1 MQYVGKVTEE
11 RRQSVID
18 ECTNIRE
25 RFGFNNQVLNKIAKF
40 YLTNIQVEMGS
51 VEKTISY
58 IVDLLVAHGLDE
70 EGIKLYFRRHKNIY
84 LTDYYDFRKK
94 LSILNHCGLL
104 EEGLNHDTLLSY
116 EYTRNG
122 LSANL
127 LFAMCV
133 SKKFNSTL
141 EEISNYSELTIS
153 KVKDLLN
160 KYRLNDK
167 ILLLLNYELRKT
179 VSQTKSYNENILKLK

>member
-94 LSILNHCGLL
+94 LS
-104 EEGLNHDTLLSY
+104 HDTLLSY

-133 SKKFNSTL
+133 NKKFNITL
-141 EEISNYSELTIS
+141 EEISDYSELTIS

-179 VSQTKSYNENILKLK
+179 VSETKSYNENILKLK